1 MGDSGKKSTDLTDTD
16 VEEVIS
22 ETSTDRVVG
31 DGGGDRVDGDV
42 LENVIDQTSS
52 LSLEEIEERRCKCLE
67 LKSQGNSKFKDN
79 EHLEAIDLYTEAI
92 EICPPKD
99 TKEKSI
105 LYNNRAAAYSHLGD
119 GYVDKCLE
127 DCTQSIELD
136 PLYVKPYL
144 KRARTVYNNGPIKE
158 KMDQAVED
166 FEKVIELEP
175 SYRREI
181 FPTIVELKGMIEKR
195 NEELKKEMI
204 GKLKDIG
211 NVVLNK
217 FGLST
222 DNFQLVQNP
231 ENGSYSVNFKK

>member
-1 MGDSGKKSTDLTDTD
+1 MDSKERNPVDEEVTGSERLEPNDTD
-16 VEEVIS
+16 A
-22 ETSTDRVVG
+22 
-31 DGGGDRVDGDV
+31 GGDKVSESLKD
-42 LENVIDQTSS
+42 VIDKTAS
-52 LSLEEIEERRCKCLE
+52 LSLEEIEERRSKCSD
-67 LKSQGNSKFKDN
+67 LKDRGNSKFKER
-79 EHLEAIDLYTEAI
+79 EHFEAMELYTQAI
-92 EICPPKD
+92 EVCPVED

-105 LYNNRAAAYSHLGD
+105 LYNNRAAAYSYLGD
-119 GYVDKCLE
+119 EYMDKCLE
-127 DCTQSIELD
+127 DCSKSIELD

-144 KRARTVYNNGPIKE
+144 KRARTLYNKGPKE
-158 KMDQAVED
+158 KLDQALED
-166 FEKVIELEP
+166 FEKVIELDP

-181 FPTIVELKGMIEKR
+181 CPYIVELKGMIEKR

-231 ENGSYSVNFKK
+231 DNGSYSINFKK